1 MRNFDRLLQWWSEEG
16 HQKVSYGLRVR
27 PDGSIMKTPKAKG
40 MGMGTLKLQPITN
53 ITDKVGRNDKCP
65 CASGKKYKKCC
76 INK

>member
-1 MRNFDRLLQWWSEEG
+1 MKNFDKLMQWWSEEG

-27 PDGSIMKTPKAKG
+27 PDGSIIKTPKSKG
-40 MGMGTLKLQPITN
+40 MGLKLQPILN
-53 ITDKVGRNDKCP
+53 SIIKVGRNEKCP